1 MYVQFVCKQLYFS
14 AAPTACD
21 GSGTI
26 PTTAAPAPAT
36 TTVAPALATCD
47 MSPMFGGFT
56 GVNGNMNFEFSG
68 NFFVTFVT

>member
-1 MYVQFVCKQLYFS
+1 MQFVCNQLYFS

-21 GSGTI
+21 GSGTT

-47 MSPMFGGFT
+47 LSDMFGGNKE
-56 GVNGNMNFEFSG
+56 VNGNFNFGFTG
-68 NFFVTFVT
+68 NFF